1 MKPTNTLNAK
11 LTSSIPLTLLGL
23 LLTVETVQAQ
33 TQSNQPT
40 STFRTISREEGGLNN
55 PVNNLQDLPIDQPSL
70 PFSPNRISA
79 PTANPSLIQPFNS
92 SLNPTPD
99 SLTTPNPQLES
110 QIQQQVP
117 KVLTGNLE
125 TSIDSVE
132 NSIPNAISS
141 VSNSISSVW
150 DSALSFIEE
159 IKGEIDQTLKS
170 FLGSLKVPDLKE
182 AVESIMKGSSDG
194 NKGAKLSAALENK
207 PNGSYS
213 LREDLA
219 DQAQQQTSINEAS
232 NATLSKS
239 AQEKQIQMKE
249 IVEQNAEQTNQLSAI
264 SAQLGEDS
272 ENQDITQNIMRNISQ
287 QTAVAAQQTALVTE
301 NQSALI
307 MQNQQAQ
314 IDRALANVLSAQQAK
329 ELSELNITHRQESAA
344 ASTASATQAGLMQMP
359 GGITLGRDNEG
370 SEIVSEK

>member
-1 MKPTNTLNAK
+1 
-11 LTSSIPLTLLGL
+11 
-23 LLTVETVQAQ
+23 
-33 TQSNQPT
+33 
-40 STFRTISREEGGLNN
+40 
-55 PVNNLQDLPIDQPSL
+55 
-70 PFSPNRISA
+70 
-79 PTANPSLIQPFNS
+79 
-92 SLNPTPD
+92 
-99 SLTTPNPQLES
+99 
-110 QIQQQVP
+110 
-117 KVLTGNLE
+117 
-125 TSIDSVE
+125 
-132 NSIPNAISS
+132 
-141 VSNSISSVW
+141 
-150 DSALSFIEE
+150 
-159 IKGEIDQTLKS
+159 
-170 FLGSLKVPDLKE
+170 
-182 AVESIMKGSSDG
+182 MKGSSDG

-287 QTAVAAQQTALVTE
+287 QTAIAAQQTALVTE